1 MAIQSKSTPR
11 GVRLLRDPAVLGGG
25 LLVVAV
31 AIGIP
36 LGIKH
41 GVCINTLSGW
51 VGLTVT
57 GLKLGALYAMVALG
71 YTMVYGVLQL
81 LNFAHSEVFM
91 IGSFAGLYALKKIFG
106 IEATSEGVGGIE
118 LIAALFVAILVAA
131 LASGG
136 VAVVMERVAYRPLR
150 RHGAPRLAYLITAIG
165 VSLFLSNLFL
175 LLDGKPHLFFPFDR
189 FNTTWTSWSF
199 WWPSGCWWCST
210 CSSGRPGPGRGSARW
225 PRTRRRP
232 R

>member
-91 IGSFAGLYALKKIFG
+91 LGSFAGLYALNWIFHADRHVNG
-106 IEATSEGVGGIE
+106 YGGLMLVLVLLVGMAVG
-118 LIAALFVAILVAA
+118 AVVSGFVAVA
-131 LASGG
+131 
-136 VAVVMERVAYRPLR
+136 MERVAYRPLR
-150 RHGAPRLAYLITAIG
+150 RRSGSRLAYLITA
-165 VSLFLSNLFL
+165 
-175 LLDGKPHLFFPFDR
+175 
-189 FNTTWTSWSF
+189 
-199 WWPSGCWWCST
+199 
-210 CSSGRPGPGRGSARW
+210 
-225 PRTRRRP
+225 
-232 R
+232 